1 MAKNMTSFTILQY
14 LQAQEGA
21 RKYYHCRLP
30 SFLPFSP
37 ICLNCKREEKEP
49 LIQATLEFPHFH
61 HANLHRLKNI
71 LHLTVLVVPL
81 ILRRKTYQCLFGK
94 EKLTLVAPRK
104 RKYFTYLIWWHLL
117 AAQQL
122 NGRLVVHLQFPN
134 IEKRPPLPKKSVSWC
149 HFLCFYEYIKSVGI
163 VILEPLAKNIVARFQ
178 KRKVF
183 TLKIF
188 FFYQTKIQ

>member
-30 SFLPFSP
+30 FLPFSP

-94 EKLTLVAPRK
+94 EKLTLFAPRK

-134 IEKRPPLPKKSVSWC
+134 IEKRPPLLKKSVSWC

-163 VILEPLAKNIVARFQ
+163 VILELLAKNVVARF
-178 KRKVF
+178 
-183 TLKIF
+183 
-188 FFYQTKIQ
+188 